1 MDQRSTENSRTVQE
15 ITHYFRTIN
24 SRDVIV
30 TAREGNP
37 KHFKDFERLTRF
49 TEVVRFLTIVKFD
62 PEAFRMF
69 PYNFEKSKCRKFPQA
84 TRKSA
89 NICIADTKDGLQ
101 PEEIRFFHSR
111 KNKEIYVLSEQFFLL
126 AHT

>member
-1 MDQRSTENSRTVQE
+1 M
-15 ITHYFRTIN
+15 
-24 SRDVIV
+24 
-30 TAREGNP
+30 
-37 KHFKDFERLTRF
+37 
-49 TEVVRFLTIVKFD
+49 VRFLTIVKFD

-89 NICIADTKDGLQ
+89 NICVVDTKDGLQ

-111 KNKEIYVLSEQFFLL
+111 KNKEIYVLSEQFFYWPTPESGKWKNKKARKWRQNKRKQTDTQSNL
-126 AHT
+126 AKGLPSSIYVLRTAVYMTLYT